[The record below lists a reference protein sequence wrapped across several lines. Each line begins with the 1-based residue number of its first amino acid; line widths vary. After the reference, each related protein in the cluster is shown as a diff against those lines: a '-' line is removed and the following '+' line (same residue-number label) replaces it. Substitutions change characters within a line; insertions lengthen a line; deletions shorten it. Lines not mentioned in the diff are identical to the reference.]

1 MRAYRP
7 IADRRRQLIDA
18 GLAVGEREG
27 VAAVTARR
35 VASEAGVS
43 LGLVSYCFATKD
55 DLTVAMAARIAEDT
69 AQAADSPLDLSPP
82 PTPRLVPDEPDPSAA
97 DTARSDDRPGSH
109 PVESRTDRSGELER
123 ALQAALQRLWQLH
136 EATPGRQLLTYEI
149 TTRALR
155 EPRLNDVAQ
164 QQYRS
169 TVHSCG
175 LVLEHVAEQVGVTW
189 NREIEDLAGLVVM
202 AIDGATL
209 RWLVDRDSVAA
220 VSRLSDVARMLV
232 TMAN

>member
-7 IADRRRQLIDA
+7 IADRRRQLIDT
-18 GLAVGEREG
+18 GLAIGEREG

-69 AQAADSPLDLSPP
+69 AEAADRPFEPSPP
-82 PTPRLVPDEPDPSAA
+82 DQVDSLEP
-97 DTARSDDRPGSH
+97 
-109 PVESRTDRSGELER
+109 
-123 ALQAALQRLWQLH
+123 ALLAALKRLWDLH
-136 EATPGRQLLTYEI
+136 EAAPGRQLLTYEI

-164 QQYRS
+164 QQYDS
-169 TVHSCG
+169 TVGSCG
-175 LVLEHVAEQVGVTW
+175 RVLQHVADLVGVTW
-189 NREIEDLAGLVVM
+189 DRDVYEVASVAVM

-209 RWLVDRDSVAA
+209 RWLVDKDSDAA
-220 VSRLSDVARMLV
+220 LRRLGDVARLLS
-232 TMAN
+232 TMAH

>member
-18 GLAVGEREG
+18 GIAIGEREG

-55 DLTVAMAARIAEDT
+55 ELTVAMAARIAEDT
-69 AQAADSPLDLSPP
+69 AEAAEAPIDLSPP
-82 PTPRLVPDEPDPSAA
+82 PVPTLVPAGAGAQAQAEPAPH
-97 DTARSDDRPGSH
+97 RPA
-109 PVESRTDRSGELER
+109 DRSAELEV
-123 ALQAALQRLWQLH
+123 ALCAALGRLWSLH

-155 EPRLNDVAQ
+155 EPRLNDVAE
-164 QQYRS
+164 QQYRT
-169 TVHSCG
+169 TVASCG
-175 LVLEHVAEQVGVTW
+175 GVLQHVADQVGVTW
-189 NREIEDLAGLVVM
+189 QRDVEDVASLVVM

-209 RWLVDRDSVAA
+209 RWLVDKDSEAA
-220 VSRLSDVARMLV
+220 LRRLSDVARMLV
-232 TMAN
+232 TMAD